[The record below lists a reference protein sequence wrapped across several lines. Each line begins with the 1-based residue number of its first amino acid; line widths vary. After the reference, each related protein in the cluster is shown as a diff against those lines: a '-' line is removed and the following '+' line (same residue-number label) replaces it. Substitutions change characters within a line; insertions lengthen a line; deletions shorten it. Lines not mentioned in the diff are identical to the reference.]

1 MKALRP
7 QIGGAEASGTPITFT
22 MRRGSE
28 CRSWCE
34 SRVGRSRSLITSTV
48 RLSITAG
55 LGSRRPER
63 TTMNIIVLSPV
74 RLLGDGL
81 AACFS
86 SRADLRATAVVNDLA
101 SLRDKLATTETHVV
115 LIDVTQG
122 IDLFDVRGIASDWPD
137 VPLVALGLKE
147 QRQEVIRCGRA
158 GFAGYIARDASID
171 ALCNSLSEIVAGRL
185 ACPPDISGGLL
196 RALFRRDSPADESDL
211 DLALTRR
218 ESEVLELLGR
228 GFSNKEIANELCLS
242 VATVK
247 HHVHHVL
254 EKLKL
259 ERRAQAMR
267 RVRDAPWLGRT
278 ASVGRK

>member
-1 MKALRP
+1 
-7 QIGGAEASGTPITFT
+7 
-22 MRRGSE
+22 
-28 CRSWCE
+28 
-34 SRVGRSRSLITSTV
+34 
-48 RLSITAG
+48 
-55 LGSRRPER
+55 
-63 TTMNIIVLSPV
+63 MNIIVLTPV

-81 AACFS
+81 AACFG
-86 SRADLRATAVVNDLA
+86 SRPDMRAIAVVNDLG
-101 SLRDKLATTETHVV
+101 SLRDKLSTTETHVV

-122 IDLFDVRGIASDWPD
+122 VDLFDVRAIASDWPD
-137 VPLVALGLKE
+137 VPLVALGLNE

-171 ALCNSLSEIVAGRL
+171 ELCNALSDIVAGRL
-185 ACPPDISGGLL
+185 ACPPEIAGSLL
-196 RALFRRDSPADESDL
+196 RALFRRESGVGESDV
-211 DLALTRR
+211 DFALTRR

-267 RVRDAPWLGRT
+267 RVRDAPWLGRV
-278 ASVGRK
+278 ASSGRK

>member
-1 MKALRP
+1 
-7 QIGGAEASGTPITFT
+7 
-22 MRRGSE
+22 
-28 CRSWCE
+28 
-34 SRVGRSRSLITSTV
+34 
-48 RLSITAG
+48 
-55 LGSRRPER
+55 
-63 TTMNIIVLSPV
+63 MNIIVLTPV

-86 SRADLRATAVVNDLA
+86 SRSDMRAIAVVNDLA
-101 SLRDKLATTETHVV
+101 SLREKLSTTEAHVV
-115 LIDVTQG
+115 LVDVTQG
-122 IDLFDVRGIASDWPD
+122 VDLFDVRAIASESPD
-137 VPLVALGLKE
+137 VPLVALGLNE

-158 GFAGYIARDASID
+158 GFAGYVARDASID
-171 ALCNSLSEIVAGRL
+171 ELCNSLSEIVAGRL
-185 ACPPDISGGLL
+185 ACPPEISGSLL
-196 RALFRRDSPADESDL
+196 RALFRKEPRADESDV

-228 GFSNKEIANELCLS
+228 GFSNKEIGAELCLS

-254 EKLKL
+254 EKLNL

-278 ASVGRK
+278 ASLGRKR

>member
-1 MKALRP
+1 
-7 QIGGAEASGTPITFT
+7 
-22 MRRGSE
+22 
-28 CRSWCE
+28 
-34 SRVGRSRSLITSTV
+34 
-48 RLSITAG
+48 
-55 LGSRRPER
+55 
-63 TTMNIIVLSPV
+63 MNIIVLSPV

-86 SRADLRATAVVNDLA
+86 NRPDLRATAVVNDLA
-101 SLRDKLATTETHVV
+101 SLRNKLATTETHVV

-137 VPLVALGLKE
+137 VPLVALGLNE

-218 ESEVLELLGR
+218 ESEVLEFLGR

-267 RVRDAPWLGRT
+267 RVRDAPWLGRV
-278 ASVGRK
+278 ASGGRK

>member
-1 MKALRP
+1 
-7 QIGGAEASGTPITFT
+7 
-22 MRRGSE
+22 
-28 CRSWCE
+28 
-34 SRVGRSRSLITSTV
+34 
-48 RLSITAG
+48 
-55 LGSRRPER
+55 
-63 TTMNIIVLSPV
+63 MNIIVLTPV

-86 SRADLRATAVVNDLA
+86 SRADMRAIAVVNDLA
-101 SLRDKLATTETHVV
+101 SLRDKLATTETQVV

-122 IDLFDVRGIASDWPD
+122 VDLFDVRDIASEWPNIA
-137 VPLVALGLKE
+137 LVALGLHE

-158 GFAGYIARDASID
+158 GFAGYVARDASID
-171 ALCNSLSEIVAGRL
+171 ELCNSLSEIVAGRL
-185 ACPPDISGGLL
+185 ACPPEIAGGLL
-196 RALFRRDSPADESDL
+196 RALFHRESSSGQSDV

-267 RVRDAPWLGRT
+267 RVRDAPWLART
-278 ASVGRK
+278 ASMGKK

>member
-1 MKALRP
+1 
-7 QIGGAEASGTPITFT
+7 
-22 MRRGSE
+22 
-28 CRSWCE
+28 
-34 SRVGRSRSLITSTV
+34 
-48 RLSITAG
+48 
-55 LGSRRPER
+55 
-63 TTMNIIVLSPV
+63 MNIIVLSPV

-86 SRADLRATAVVNDLA
+86 TRADLRAIAVVNDLA

-122 IDLFDVRGIASDWPD
+122 IDLFDVRGIAADWPD
-137 VPLVALGLKE
+137 VLLVALGLNE

-228 GFSNKEIANELCLS
+228 GFSNKEIGNELCLS

-267 RVRDAPWLGRT
+267 RVRDAPWLGRV